1 MFNKAKYYFLF
12 FALVFNVAFY
22 AQVSIIPDKPASKAD
37 QTAVYD
43 YAHMLSSQEDSMLR
57 EKLIRYFDSTS
68 TQIVVVTIESL
79 DGYDIE
85 DVAVKWAHKWGIGQ
99 AKEDNGLFILV
110 AKKEHKIDIETGY
123 GIEYLLTDGLAKR
136 VIDRV
141 IVPAFKRGNYYKG
154 LDKGTDVIIDILA
167 GEYQNNLPINQQ
179 NDDFPWGFVIIV
191 IIWIIII
198 ILAKN
203 NKHRGGNNGNGRSI
217 SDTIFRSIILSG
229 NGSSGGFGTGG
240 FGGGSSGGGFGSGG
254 FGGGFGGGGFGG
266 GGASGSW

>member
-1 MFNKAKYYFLF
+1 MINKVKYLLLF
-12 FALVFNVAFY
+12 TTLLFNVVFY
-22 AQVSIIPDKPASKAD
+22 GQVSIISDKPTLKE

-57 EKLIRYFDSTS
+57 EKLIRYFDTTS
-68 TQIVVVTIESL
+68 TQIVVVTIETL
-79 DGYDIE
+79 KGYDIE

-110 AKKEHKIDIETGY
+110 ANKEHKIDIETGY

-141 IVPAFKRGNYYKG
+141 IVPEFKRQNYYKG
-154 LDKGTDVIIDILA
+154 LDKGTDVIIDILG
-167 GEYQNNLPINQQ
+167 GEYQNNLPTNQQ

-203 NKHRGGNNGNGRSI
+203 NKHPRNNKRKSGRSI

-229 NGSSGGFGTGG
+229 TGSGG
-240 FGGGSSGGGFGSGG
+240 FGGGSSSGG